1 MIIKLAMISDDYEHS
16 LNKQEKSK
24 YNAIKAGAT
33 FGGTTL
39 AGKYLTIM
47 KKEIKPG
54 TGRVK
59 RFLIEN
65 NIIPGL
71 KDTVMK
77 RHFTPGKAAQ
87 MGAIGVLA
95 GGILGLGIHEA
106 SRKISEF
113 KQKSSID

>member
-1 MIIKLAMISDDYEHS
+1 MIIKLAITSDDYEHS
-16 LNKQEKSK
+16 LNKKEKAK

-39 AGKYLTIM
+39 AGKYLTTM

-59 RFLIEN
+59 RFLIEK

-77 RHFTPGKAAQ
+77 RHLTPGKAAQ
-87 MGAIGVLA
+87 MGAIGVLG

-106 SRKISEF
+106 HRKIKEF
-113 KQKSSID
+113 KKRLK